1 MGLQTFL
8 GPILAGTQKNTN
20 PVAVTSATPSA
31 SFLSAT
37 GTGQSYRN
45 TGVGDALQFV
55 TIPQSTLTS
64 IAAAS
69 FPSTF
74 IPYYTVNG
82 VNYPICIPAGSYI
95 DNIDLN
101 ITTAP
106 TFSGSPTS
114 LAVNV
119 QLVGAPGSTYAS
131 AQTIATATLTAASLP
146 GIGTYAMANSGSTA
160 SATSP
165 LVATSSATPLAM
177 LLNTGPTDSIVQL
190 SLAFTGGTTP
200 AITAGAFG
208 LAISYVVRS
217 PDGSWYPV
225 TPPNP
230 LTTPTPNTY

>member
-20 PVAVTSATPSA
+20 PVAVTSSTPSA
-31 SFLSAT
+31 SFLSAN
-37 GTGQSYRN
+37 GTGNSYRN
-45 TGVGDALQFV
+45 TGVSDCLQFV
-55 TIPQSTLTS
+55 NVPQATLTG

-69 FPSTF
+69 FPYTF

-95 DNIDLN
+95 DNIDMN
-101 ITTAP
+101 ITSAF
-106 TFSGSPTS
+106 TFSGTPTS
-114 LAVNV
+114 LAVAV
-119 QLVGAPGSTYAS
+119 QLVGAPGSTYAT
-131 AQTIATATLTAASLP
+131 AQTVATATLTAASLP
-146 GIGTYAMANSGSTA
+146 GVGTYAMANSGSTA
-160 SATSP
+160 SATAP

-177 LLNTGPTDSIVQL
+177 LLNTGPTDTVLQL
-190 SLAFTGGTTP
+190 GLTFTGGTSP
-200 AITAGAFG
+200 AITAGALGFV
-208 LAISYVVRS
+208 LSYVVRS

>member
-1 MGLQTFL
+1 
-8 GPILAGTQKNTN
+8 
-20 PVAVTSATPSA
+20 
-31 SFLSAT
+31 
-37 GTGQSYRN
+37 
-45 TGVGDALQFV
+45 VGDALQFF

-95 DNIDLN
+95 DNVDLN

-160 SATSP
+160 SATAP

-225 TPPNP
+225 SPPNP
-230 LTTPTPNTY
+230 LVTPSPATY

>member
-31 SFLSAT
+31 TFLSAT

-45 TGVGDALQFV
+45 TGVSNFYQFV
-55 TIPQSTLTS
+55 TIPQATLTG

-74 IPYYTVNG
+74 VPYYTQNG
-82 VNYPICIPAGSYI
+82 VNYPICLPAGSYI

-101 ITTAP
+101 VLVAP

-119 QLVGAPGSTYAS
+119 QLIGAPNSTYAT
-131 AQTIATATLTAASLP
+131 AQTVATATLTAASLP
-146 GIGTYAMANSGSTA
+146 TIGTYAMANSGTTA

-177 LLNTGPTDSIVQL
+177 LANTGPTDSIVQL
-190 SLAFTGGTTP
+190 NLAFTGGTNP
-200 AITAGAFG
+200 AITAGALGFVF
-208 LAISYVVRS
+208 SYVVRS

-230 LTTPTPNTY
+230 LTTPVPNTY

>member
-1 MGLQTFL
+1 MALQTFL

-31 SFLSAT
+31 SFLSPT

-45 TGVGDALQFV
+45 TGVTSALQFV
-55 TIPQSTLTS
+55 NVPQASLTS

-69 FPSTF
+69 FPYTF
-74 IPYYTVNG
+74 VPVNTVNG
-82 VNYPICIPAGSYI
+82 VNYPICIPAGAYI

-101 ITTAP
+101 IFTAF
-106 TFSGSPTS
+106 TFSGAPTS
-114 LAVNV
+114 LAIAV

-131 AQTIATATLTAASLP
+131 PQTIATATLTTAGLP
-146 GIGTYAMANSGSTA
+146 TIGNYAMANSGSTA
-160 SATSP
+160 SATAP

-177 LLNTGPTDSIVQL
+177 LTNTGPTDSIVQL
-190 SLAFTGGTTP
+190 VLTFTGGTTP
-200 AITAGAFG
+200 AITAGSFG
-208 LAISYVVRS
+208 LMFDYPVRS

-230 LTTPTPNTY
+230 LTVPVPNTY

>member
-31 SFLSAT
+31 SYLSAT

-45 TGVGDALQFV
+45 TGVSNYYQFV
-55 TIPQSTLTS
+55 NISQSTLTS

-82 VNYPICIPAGSYI
+82 VNYPICVPAGSYI

-119 QLVGAPGSTYAS
+119 QLIGAPGSTYAT
-131 AQTIATATLTAASLP
+131 AQTVAAATLTTASLP
-146 GIGTYAMANSGSTA
+146 GIGSYAMANSGSTA
-160 SATSP
+160 SASSP

-177 LLNTGPTDSIVQL
+177 LLNTGPTDSLLQL
-190 SLAFTGGTTP
+190 NLAFTGGTTP

-208 LAISYVVRS
+208 FAISYVVRS

-225 TPPNP
+225 SPPNP